1 MTSVKNIFHFPSFPL
16 KSPHNR
22 KDIFFLFFHPFGGIF
37 CNVVPVIATSPKI
50 KLFVKP
56 EEFGPVCNKKT
67 KNENKKIEKRKT
79 ENRLKKIK
87 IKSKNENHKFHKNH
101 EIYGKKEKIV

>member
-1 MTSVKNIFHFPSFPL
+1 MTSVKNIFHFSSILSSLL

-67 KNENKKIEKRKT
+67 KNENKKIE
-79 ENRLKKIK
+79 NRIKGRK

>member
-1 MTSVKNIFHFPSFPL
+1 MTSVKNISHFSSLLSSLL

-37 CNVVPVIATSPKI
+37 CNVVPVIATSPRI

-56 EEFGPVCNKKT
+56 EELGPVCSKKNKK
-67 KNENKKIEKRKT
+67 NKKIENRKNERRKN
-79 ENRLKKIK
+79 ENRIKRIKRIK
-87 IKSKNENHKFHKNH
+87 IKN
-101 EIYGKKEKIV
+101 KKK

>member
-1 MTSVKNIFHFPSFPL
+1 MTSVKNISHFSSFVSSLL

-67 KNENKKIEKRKT
+67 KNENKKIENRKN
-79 ENRLKKIK
+79 ENRIKIIK
-87 IKSKNENHKFHKNH
+87 IKSK
-101 EIYGKKEKIV
+101 KK

>member
-37 CNVVPVIATSPKI
+37 CNVVPVIATSPRI

-56 EEFGPVCNKKT
+56 EEFGPVCSKKNKK
-67 KNENKKIEKRKT
+67 NKKIENRKNERRKN
-79 ENRLKKIK
+79 ENRIKRIK
-87 IKSKNENHKFHKNH
+87 IKSK
-101 EIYGKKEKIV
+101 KK